1 MNDSRETIGSEGTA
15 CWLADGRR
23 WWQGRNKEGNK
34 LITNLF
40 NCRDEVDLASRKL
53 GAVAEMVIVVPW
65 AGIARGMDILEE
77 KEIVI
82 TM

>member
-15 CWLADGRR
+15 CWLAAGRR

-53 GAVAEMVIVVPW
+53 GAVAEMVIVVP
-65 AGIARGMDILEE
+65 
-77 KEIVI
+77 
-82 TM
+82 